1 MEEKKTSQAQV
12 NASRR
17 WEQKNPERT
26 RYLRYRTTARGF
38 IRNHATN
45 EDIEELKELIK
56 EREEKL
62 KAEL

>member
-1 MEEKKTSQAQV
+1 MEEKKTSQAQA

-45 EDIEELKELIK
+45 EDTEELKELIK

-62 KAEL
+62 KDRD

>member
-38 IRNHATN
+38 IRNHATH
-45 EDIEELKELIK
+45 EDLEELKELIK

-62 KAEL
+62 KDRD